1 VEITK
6 ERRDETLELRVKGR
20 LDAYWADHLANAL
33 EEAIRGGDH
42 HVRLDLAEVSYMS
55 SAGIRI
61 LLKFFRQLERIRG
74 ELTVSRPSEAV
85 RTVLELAGLTML
97 LLSEPRAPAT
107 EPPEAASRRL
117 ERDGAAL
124 EVFAATPGSRLRCRA
139 VGAPG
144 RLLEGGFRAE
154 DCHTLRFP
162 ASTFGLGVGAFG
174 SGFADCRGRFGEF
187 LVAAGAA
194 AYLPTDGTNVADDLV
209 ASGDLV
215 PEITALYALACEGT
229 FAHLVRF
236 EAGPARGR
244 ITLAE
249 LARMALDIAGAEAV
263 GMVMVAES
271 AGLVGAA
278 LRRSPTADAGAFGT
292 PEMREWLSFTT
303 EPAYGRSLVLAV
315 GVAARTTPPDVA
327 AWLRPLQTPDGPAGH
342 FHAAAFSYH
351 AFPKGL
357 LELAPTVATLFESA
371 VLQGVLHLLGDDREP
386 SGVGQSEFVRGA
398 CWLGPIAVIEREG
411 RAR

>member
-1 VEITK
+1 MEITK

-215 PEITALYALACEGT
+215 PEITVLYALACEGT

-249 LARMALDIAGAEAV
+249 LARVALDIAGAEAV

>member
-1 VEITK
+1 MEITK

-42 HVRLDLAEVSYMS
+42 HVRLDLAEVSYLS

-85 RTVLELAGLTML
+85 RTVLGLAGLTML

-236 EAGPARGR
+236 EASPARGR

-249 LARMALDIAGAEAV
+249 LARVALDIAGAEAV

-327 AWLRPLQTPDGPAGH
+327 AWLRPLETPDGPAGH